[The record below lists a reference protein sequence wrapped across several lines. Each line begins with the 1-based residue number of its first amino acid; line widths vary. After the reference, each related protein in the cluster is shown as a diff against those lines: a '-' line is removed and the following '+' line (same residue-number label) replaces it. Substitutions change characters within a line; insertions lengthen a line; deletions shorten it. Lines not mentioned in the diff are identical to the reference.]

1 MSKYAFL
8 DDICF
13 YQQFVHTSII
23 PIHTSITPNAE
34 CLRNDHIPR
43 GAVNWR
49 LVMIRICINKHDYD
63 RVHEGV

>member
-1 MSKYAFL
+1 MSKYVFL

-34 CLRNDHIPR
+34 CLRNDRIPR
-43 GAVNWR
+43 GAVYWR
-49 LVMIRICINKHDYD
+49 LGNDPYLHKQARL
-63 RVHEGV
+63 